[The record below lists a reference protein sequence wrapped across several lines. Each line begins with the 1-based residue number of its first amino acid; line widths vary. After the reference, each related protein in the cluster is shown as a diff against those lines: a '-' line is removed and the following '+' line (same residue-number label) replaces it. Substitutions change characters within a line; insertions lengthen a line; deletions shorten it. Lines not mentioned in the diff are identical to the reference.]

1 MNAPSSLK
9 AAPYK
14 IEAKAIEERYARG
27 WHCLGLASRFT
38 EQPVSLNYFGTKLVA
53 YRGAGGKVTILDG
66 FCPHMGADLTMGCV
80 EGNSIRCPFH
90 AWRWGADGV
99 CDDIPYAKRIPP
111 KAVIKSWPTLEEN
124 KLLFVWNDPEG
135 NPPIPEQIPPRIDD
149 CFDPLWS
156 EWAIEMIHIPINARE
171 LVDNMADVAHFSTV
185 HGAGAT
191 SFKNIV
197 ESHTYIQQM
206 TSRSETLAEDSEL
219 HSEAIYCGPA
229 YMHTYM
235 TGQMGGIE
243 IASRLLVAH
252 VPVDTNSFDL
262 YFGVKIK
269 KNPNLTAEQNDAIV
283 RGYVEQSRIA
293 FFQDVDIW
301 KTKTRI
307 DNPLLCDGDGPVNLL
322 RQWYAQFYQNIADIG
337 DKWKQRKEF
346 VPNYHKP
353 EVDGL
358 LNKK

>member
-1 MNAPSSLK
+1 MNAPSPLK

-27 WHCLGLASRFT
+27 WHCLGLASSFT
-38 EQPVSLNYFGTKLVA
+38 EKPVSLHYFGTKLAA
-53 YRGAGGKVTILDG
+53 YRGAAGNVVILDG
-66 FCPHMGADLTMGCV
+66 YCPHMGADLTMGCV

-124 KLLFVWNDPEG
+124 TLLFVWNDPEG
-135 NPPIPEQIPPRIDD
+135 NAPLPEQKPPRIDD
-149 CFDPLWS
+149 CFDSLWS
-156 EWAIEMIHIPINARE
+156 EWAIESMHIPINARE

-185 HGAGAT
+185 HGAAAT

-197 ESHTYIQQM
+197 EGHVFIQQM

-219 HSEAIYCGPA
+219 WSEAIYTGPA
-229 YMHTYM
+229 YMTTFM
-235 TGQMGGIE
+235 SGQMGGKE
-243 IASRLLVAH
+243 VASRLLVAH

-269 KNPNLTAEQNDAIV
+269 KDPNLNDAQNDEIV
-283 RGYVEQSRIA
+283 KAYVAQSRAA

-301 KTKTRI
+301 KTKTRV

-322 RQWYAQFYQNIADIG
+322 RQWYAQFYQNVTDIG
-337 DKWKQRKEF
+337 DRWKQRKEF
-346 VPNYHKP
+346 VPNYYQP
-353 EVDGL
+353 EFDGVI
-358 LNKK
+358 KK